1 MSAVERVGFKQV
13 YDLVFRAKNARLSSV
28 AYVLDFYD
36 WLKAGIAF
44 NTRGFELSTRKI
56 SYFVKL
62 YEILVT
68 RRSEGIERLQDERML
83 FATALSYY
91 YADIFEVY
99 QDHVKS
105 KHIEAA
111 QKNRNSRTNSRVRP
125 EFGNLLV
132 LPAFDCAPELREVFP
147 IRTFEWDKYQ
157 CKDPAKFSN
166 VVASTYVKPGTGLF
180 SCMSMMYDYGIGHVE
195 DGVLLEVS
203 LWDENS

>member
-1 MSAVERVGFKQV
+1 MSVVERVGFKQV

-44 NTRGFELSTRKI
+44 NTRGFEVSTRKI

-62 YEILVT
+62 YEVLTESRANGV
-68 RRSEGIERLQDERML
+68 EVLQKEQVM

-91 YADIFEVY
+91 YADIFEIY

-105 KHIEAA
+105 KHSEAA
-111 QKNRNSRTNSRVRP
+111 QRNRNSRSNSRIRP

-132 LPAFDCAPELREVFP
+132 LPAFDCVPELREVFP
-147 IRTFEWDKYQ
+147 VHTFEWDKYQ
-157 CKDPAKFSN
+157 CKDPAKFSS

-180 SCMSMMYDYGIGHVE
+180 SCMSMMFDYGIGHVE

-203 LWDENS
+203 LWDENN